1 MKINKYIGLAVC
13 SCFMAA
19 CQNDGLEINQPMDSE
34 KYTLIGQIVNN
45 DADSRAQIELGC
57 QETYMEYFFWNEED
71 RFTMYQHIGNE
82 LVAGDFVIS
91 EDYSEANGGA
101 QNAEFS
107 STVALTPSASY
118 SAIYPSPTTVTD
130 NKVNLEIQR
139 SIDFTSATTDAQKA
153 EVWKNYFKNNLFMA
167 ASGKL
172 SESGRNYVEF
182 KHLCSLIR
190 ITYANQTGSE
200 QQISGVRLDG
210 QNIGISMNYDLMAN
224 NEAGSSSTTGFRF
237 STQGLTVADQTSV
250 DLYIPFFPK
259 AIENANLEI
268 TIMQPSG
275 NKTISVPKNDI
286 LFINGNNQSF
296 LAGRRYWFDL
306 TDTPDGLDWTKN
318 MNTADMIIIPNK
330 ELSTA
335 LQGVL
340 GSYKVKINSDG
351 YAMMTSQHVNQ
362 VTALDFRWMG
372 YTITESTGIENFV
385 NLQYLYFN
393 AANMT
398 KCDLSKNI
406 ALKEVD
412 LAFNKFTELDLSA
425 NVNLEYIY
433 LSGCKKMTSLNISTC
448 SALKYLYANSC
459 GSLASLDV
467 PNKSNLLALGY
478 SSTNLSFNVAEFP
491 SLIELNCAYT
501 GLTELDITP
510 LTNLEYLDCEQGS
523 TLMLTLTDEQ
533 KVKWDAS
540 WSSNN
545 SNVTLQNFTTD
556 VVTIENPELS
566 TALQAVLGGGNVT
579 INSNGYAVMTKEY
592 VESVQTLDFGY
603 GRNISSLKGIEYF
616 KNITYLRICQAN
628 LSECDLSQNTSLS
641 MVNLNMNQL
650 KDVDFSKNTALTEIS
665 ISNNQLE
672 ELNLE
677 NNQNLTFINCGTNPT
692 LSSLSVSSCTN
703 LTTLWVGGTALTS
716 LVLPNPEKIGDLQY
730 YSTGLS
736 FDLSK
741 FTGLYN
747 LNCADQNLDSF
758 VLPAE
763 IKAKLKSLILS
774 GNNLTELDLNGYTIL
789 RELNCVG
796 NKLETLDITPLTQL
810 NNLSCGKQNENQ
822 SILKLK
828 LSESQKTLWENTWKA
843 QSTNVNVTLNTDSL

>member
-200 QQISGVRLDG
+200 QQINGIRLDG

-268 TIMQPSG
+268 TILQPSG

-362 VTALDFRWMG
+362 VTKLDFRWMG

-433 LSGCKKMTSLNISTC
+433 LSGCSKMTSLNISNC

-510 LTNLEYLDCEQGS
+510 LTNLEYLSCTQGS
-523 TLMLTLTDEQ
+523 TLNLTLTDEQ

-566 TALQAVLGGGNVT
+566 LALFSELGKDIVT
-579 INSNGYAVMTKEY
+579 IDEATSYAVMTKEN
-592 VESVQTLDFGY
+592 VLNVKTLQFTGSQY
-603 GRNISSLKGIEYF
+603 KIPSLEGIENF
-616 KNITYLRICQAN
+616 VN
-628 LSECDLSQNTSLS
+628 LERLYVDYADATEINLTHNKALNFVSLFGNKFTELDLSQCPNLESVYLS
-641 MVNLNMNQL
+641 GNMNL
-650 KDVDFSKNTALTEIS
+650 STLNIDNCTKIKYFCITE
-665 ISNNQLE
+665 
-672 ELNLE
+672 
-677 NNQNLTFINCGTNPT
+677 TG
-692 LSSLSVSSCTN
+692 
-703 LTTLWVGGTALTS
+703 LTS
-716 LVLPNPEKIGDLQY
+716 VDIPNPENIVELQY
-730 YSTGLS
+730 GYTELS
-736 FDLSK
+736 IDLSK
-741 FTGLYN
+741 FINLSVLTVPSMGLTTLDFIPIAIKKQLTYLECQANKISTIDMNQFPN
-747 LNCADQNLDSF
+747 LWNLSIDQN
-758 VLPAE
+758 
-763 IKAKLKSLILS
+763 
-774 GNNLTELDLNGYTIL
+774 NLEYLDLTPST
-789 RELNCVG
+789 
-796 NKLETLDITPLTQL
+796 KITS
-810 NNLSCGKQNENQ
+810 LSCGNQNNN
-822 SILKLK
+822 ITLRLKLTEEQK
-828 LSESQKTLWENTWKA
+828 SQWDSDW
-843 QSTNVNVTLNTDSL
+843 STYYSNRNVELNVEPGNGNAGGSDFTVEGIY